1 MRKILFYGCFLLVI
15 IVLLG
20 GNVLA
25 ESIHFGDYIYKPKS
39 ENQYY
44 KENESPENWTSKID
58 VFYYPEIS
66 NPLKY
71 AADEDKRIEDNEKCV
86 LLKFVQNKKQSIA
99 LISYLEN
106 GIERDGNFFAY
117 NIYKYQ
123 KHPKKG
129 IVVMRYVKKYMFNSN
144 EEISKIGQEIR
155 QINNDYMERM
165 IITDIPIEKENK
177 EKDTKK

>member
-1 MRKILFYGCFLLVI
+1 MRKILFYCCFLL
-15 IVLLG
+15 LAFCLWG
-20 GNVLA
+20 GSVLA
-25 ESIHFGDYIYKPKS
+25 ENIHFGDYIYKPKS
-39 ENQYY
+39 DNRYY
-44 KENESPENWTSKID
+44 KDNETPESWTSKID

-71 AADEDKRIEDNEKCV
+71 AQDEDKRIEDNEKCV
-86 LLKFVQNKKQSIA
+86 LLKFIQNKKQSVA

-106 GIERDGNFFAY
+106 AIERDGNFFAY
-117 NIYKYQ
+117 NICKYQ

-165 IITDIPIEKENK
+165 IITDIPIEDMK
-177 EKDTKK
+177 

>member
-1 MRKILFYGCFLLVI
+1 MFKNLLTSFILLVFI
-15 IVLLG
+15 ILG
-20 GNVLA
+20 SNVLA
-25 ESIHFGDYIYKPKS
+25 ESIHFGDYIYKPKV

-44 KENESPENWTSKID
+44 KDNETPETWTSRIE

-71 AADEDKRIEDNEKCV
+71 ASDEDKRIEDNEKCV
-86 LLKFVQNKKQSIA
+86 LLKFIQNKKQNIA

-106 GIERDGNFFAY
+106 GIERDGNYFAY

-123 KHPKKG
+123 KHSKKG

-144 EEISKIGQEIR
+144 DEISKIGQEIR
-155 QINNDYMERM
+155 KVNNDYMERM
-165 IITDIPIEKENK
+165 IITDIPEEKIEKE
-177 EKDTKK
+177 KK